1 MGMLPDAGWRRRTGE
16 PARAVPLILAL
27 LDMNICHIVTSLE
40 MGGMERVLCN
50 LLAAMGQTPGSEDV
64 PVLNSLLFCTDAEGA
79 LYESSVVAARAC
91 GYRRPRPWVV
101 DLRVVLSLVRFL
113 RQHKVDCIHAHNH
126 VAHLYAVLAGVFLR
140 IPVVLTLHGQG
151 FYDTP
156 RTLKLRRLLTRWT
169 SAVAVVSQD
178 AGSVV
183 AKSGAVPESKI
194 VVVPN
199 GVDTSRFRPRLDGE
213 GCAIANSSLQDAIT
227 IGTVGRLS
235 KEKNIPMLIDAF
247 ALLRKRLPA
256 LAFRLLIVGD
266 GPERVHLEERIRRL
280 EMVDVCQIT
289 GMVSDVRPWL
299 QEMDIFCLSSDTEGL
314 SISLLEACACGVPAV
329 VTDVGGNREVVEDG
343 KTGVITEP
351 RDPQGFAAALGRLA
365 ADTERRSAMGRAARA
380 LVLERFSL
388 ERMAREYCRIY
399 EVNLWRYN

>member
-1 MGMLPDAGWRRRTGE
+1 M
-16 PARAVPLILAL
+16 
-27 LDMNICHIVTSLE
+27 MNVCHIVTSLE

-199 GVDTSRFRPRLDGE
+199 GLDTGQFRPRLYVE
-213 GCAIANSSLQDAIT
+213 GCAIANSGLQGAIT

-235 KEKNIPMLIDAF
+235 KEKNVPMLIDAF
-247 ALLRKRLPA
+247 ALLRKRLPSA
-256 LAFRLLIVGD
+256 LECRLLIVGD
-266 GPERVHLEERIRRL
+266 GPERVHLEEMIRRL
-280 EMVDVCQIT
+280 EIVDVCQIT
-289 GMVSDVRPWL
+289 GIVSDVRPWL
-299 QEMDIFCLSSDTEGL
+299 HEMDIFCLSSDTEGL
-314 SISLLEACACGVPAV
+314 SISLLEASSCGVAAV
-329 VTDVGGNREVVEDG
+329 VTDAGGNREVVEDG
-343 KTGVITEP
+343 KTGVITAP
-351 RDPQGFAAALGRLA
+351 RDPQGFAAALGRLV
-365 ADTERRSAMGRAARA
+365 ADTGLRSAMGRAARER
-380 LVLERFSL
+380 VLDRFSV
-388 ERMAREYCRIY
+388 ERMAREYSRIY
-399 EVNLWRYN
+399 EESAGTKTLAGAR

>member
-1 MGMLPDAGWRRRTGE
+1 
-16 PARAVPLILAL
+16 
-27 LDMNICHIVTSLE
+27 MNVCHIVTSLE

-50 LLAAMGQTPGSEDV
+50 LLAAMGQTSGTDV
-64 PVLNSLLFCTDAEGA
+64 APVLDSFLFCTDSEGA

-91 GYRRPRPWVV
+91 GHRRPRPWVV
-101 DLRVVLSLVRFL
+101 DLRVVWMLVRFL
-113 RQHKVDCIHAHNH
+113 RQHKVDCMHAHNH
-126 VAHLYAVLAGVFLR
+126 VAHLYAVLAAACLR

-156 RTLKLRRLLTRWT
+156 RTLKLRRLLSRWT
-169 SAVAVVSQD
+169 SVVAVVSQD
-178 AGSVV
+178 AGAVV
-183 AKSGAVPESKI
+183 VKSGAVPASRI

-199 GVDTSRFRPRLDGE
+199 GVDTGRFSPGDDGTD
-213 GCAIANSSLQDAIT
+213 CATARAGLQSVFT

-247 ALLRKRLPA
+247 ALLRKRLISA
-256 LAFRLLIVGD
+256 RECRLLIVGD
-266 GPERVHLEERIRRL
+266 GPERAHLEDKIRRL
-280 EMVDVCQIT
+280 DMVEVCQIT

-299 QEMDIFCLSSDTEGL
+299 QEMAVFCLSSDTEGL

-343 KTGVITEP
+343 KTGVITAP
-351 RDPQGFAAALGRLA
+351 RDPLGFAAALDRLA
-365 ADTERRSAMGRAARA
+365 ADTERRSAMGRAARERA
-380 LVLERFSL
+380 LERFSV

-399 EVNLWRYN
+399 AESSGRTTFASAR